1 MLYLGRNVEGTIHV
15 LAIGYSYHTHSNY
28 TADCSF
34 TYLLQ
39 LASCMHGCQ
48 FMQLYHIVNY
58 QLVTVQLQ
66 LCSYL
71 DTQPVISS
79 ALTRFKHHIISRA
92 SCGQINLFHCSQCT
106 AYIDYMCTQA
116 LGNILIKHYSS
127 HMDNISH
134 HTQCYINIP
143 PLSGTCRNCITVHL
157 AALDH
162 FSME

>member
-1 MLYLGRNVEGTIHV
+1 MKTYYRLPTQMSAVT
-15 LAIGYSYHTHSNY
+15 SY

-34 TYLLQ
+34 CMAANSCSYTIQ
-39 LASCMHGCQ
+39 LIIS
-48 FMQLYHIVNY
+48 QL
-58 QLVTVQLQ
+58 
-66 LCSYL
+66 LCSYSYSSVQL
-71 DTQPVISS
+71 FRYIVISS

-134 HTQCYINIP
+134 HTQCCINIP